1 MSMERAEI
9 MTKTPPGKSVRQAQ
23 PVKQVTVD
31 AGLVPQKA
39 GRKPRQPSAAAEPAK
54 TTVNIFAPVHPS
66 VAATRQKMKQQAIK
80 SAAVRL
86 DAAIEAG
93 KLPAAEAKRLLL
105 ARIARSAGST
115 EAAEKWYR
123 SHHLSELGGRT
134 PAQMVRAGELK
145 TLLEHLASQEAAAK
159 A

>member
-1 MSMERAEI
+1 MERAEI
-9 MTKTPPGKSVRQAQ
+9 MTKTPTGKSVRLAQ

-31 AGLVPQKA
+31 AGLMPKKP
-39 GRKPRQPSAAAEPAK
+39 GRKPRQPSAEAEPA
-54 TTVNIFAPVHPS
+54 TATVNIFAPVHPA
-66 VAATRQKMKQQAIK
+66 VTATRQKMKQQAAK
-80 SAAVRL
+80 TAAVRL
-86 DAAIEAG
+86 GAAINAG
-93 KLPAAEAKRLLL
+93 ALPAAEAKRLVL
-105 ARIARSAGST
+105 ARIARSVGSA

-145 TLLEHLASQEAAAK
+145 TLLEHLGKAAAAK

>member
-1 MSMERAEI
+1 
-9 MTKTPPGKSVRQAQ
+9 MTKTPTGKSVRLAQ

-31 AGLVPQKA
+31 ASLVPQKP
-39 GRKPRQPSAAAEPAK
+39 GRKPKQPLAETKAATA
-54 TTVNIFAPVHPS
+54 TVNIFAPVHPAL
-66 VAATRQKMKQQAIK
+66 AATRQKMKQQAVRT
-80 SAAVRL
+80 AAARL
-86 DAAIEAG
+86 GAAIEAG
-93 KLPAAEAKRLLL
+93 ALPPAEAKRLVLL
-105 ARIARSAGST
+105 RIIKSAGSA

-145 TLLEHLASQEAAAK
+145 TLLEHLAKDAAPK

>member
-9 MTKTPPGKSVRQAQ
+9 MTKTPTGKSVRLGQ
-23 PVKQVTVD
+23 PVTQVTVD
-31 AGLVPQKA
+31 AGLVPQRA
-39 GRKPRQPSAAAEPAK
+39 GRKPKPSSAEVEPTR

-66 VAATRQKMKQQAIK
+66 VAAKQQKMKQQAVK
-80 SAAVRL
+80 TAAARL
-86 DAAIEAG
+86 GAAIDAG
-93 KLPAAEAKRLLL
+93 ALPAAEAKRLVLS
-105 ARIARSAGST
+105 RIVRSVGSA

-123 SHHLSELGGRT
+123 SHRLSELGGRT

-145 TLLEHLASQEAAAK
+145 TLIEHLAKNASAK

>member
-1 MSMERAEI
+1 
-9 MTKTPPGKSVRQAQ
+9 MTKTPTGKSVRLAQ

-31 AGLVPQKA
+31 ASLVPQKP
-39 GRKPRQPSAAAEPAK
+39 GHKPKQPSAETKAATA
-54 TTVNIFAPVHPS
+54 TVNIFAPVHPAL
-66 VAATRQKMKQQAIK
+66 AATRQKMKQQAVRT
-80 SAAVRL
+80 AAARL
-86 DAAIEAG
+86 GAAIEAG
-93 KLPAAEAKRLLL
+93 ALPPAEAKRLVLL
-105 ARIARSAGST
+105 RIIKSAGSA

-145 TLLEHLASQEAAAK
+145 TLLEHLAKDAAPK

>member
-1 MSMERAEI
+1 
-9 MTKTPPGKSVRQAQ
+9 MTKTPTGKSVRLAQ

-31 AGLVPQKA
+31 ASLVPQKP
-39 GRKPRQPSAAAEPAK
+39 GRKPKQPSAEAKAATA
-54 TTVNIFAPVHPS
+54 TVNIFAPVHPAL
-66 VAATRQKMKQQAIK
+66 AATRQKMKQQAVRT
-80 SAAVRL
+80 AAARL
-86 DAAIEAG
+86 GAAIEAG
-93 KLPAAEAKRLLL
+93 ALPPAEAKRLVLS
-105 ARIARSAGST
+105 RIIKSAGSA

-145 TLLEHLASQEAAAK
+145 TLLEHLAKDAAPK